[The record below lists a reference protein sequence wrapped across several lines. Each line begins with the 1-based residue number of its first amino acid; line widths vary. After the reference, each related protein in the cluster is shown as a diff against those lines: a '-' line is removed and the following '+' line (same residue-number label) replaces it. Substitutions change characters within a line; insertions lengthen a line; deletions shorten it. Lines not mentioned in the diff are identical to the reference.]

1 MILREI
7 DNSKAGGKGKLIF
20 KMNSLVD
27 PALISS
33 LYEASQNGVEID
45 LIVRG
50 ICCLVPGI
58 PGLSENIRVRSI
70 VGRFLE
76 HSRLFYFY
84 NNGEEEMYLSSADF
98 MQRNLDKR
106 VEIAFP
112 IKDAALKNEL
122 YKNVLRSALKDNSK
136 SRILIPDATYELIK
150 PASEDK
156 MVDSQDWLMNHSIKA
171 HTKALKNKL

>member
-1 MILREI
+1 LIFREI
-7 DNSKAGGKGKLIF
+7 ENSKTGGKGKLIF

-27 PALISS
+27 PALIGS

-50 ICCLVPGI
+50 ICCLVPGV

-112 IKDAALKNEL
+112 IKDIGLKNEL
-122 YKNVLRSALKDNSK
+122 FRDVLRSGLKDNLK
-136 SRILIPDATYELIK
+136 ARILKPNFDYEILK
-150 PASEDK
+150 PNDDK
-156 MVDSQDWLMNHSIKA
+156 KIDSQEWLMNHTIKI
-171 HTKALKNKL
+171 HSKAVKNKI